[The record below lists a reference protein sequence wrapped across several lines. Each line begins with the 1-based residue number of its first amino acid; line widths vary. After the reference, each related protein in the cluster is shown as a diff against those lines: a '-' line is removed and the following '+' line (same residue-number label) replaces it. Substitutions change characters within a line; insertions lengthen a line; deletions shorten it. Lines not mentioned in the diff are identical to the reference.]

1 MAERIRFQ
9 SGKERPQKA
18 TVGQEPHLRIPWGK
32 VGLGLRGS
40 LGLKASL
47 DEGFTQN
54 GAASEPAL
62 ESVATKE

>member
-1 MAERIRFQ
+1 MAEGIRFQ

-18 TVGQEPHLRIPWGK
+18 VVGQEPHLRIPWSK
-32 VGLGLRGS
+32 VGPGLKGS
-40 LGLKASL
+40 FGVKASL

-54 GAASEPAL
+54 GAALEPAL